1 MKGRLFKPGKNFK
14 ARPTT
19 DFAKENLFNILS
31 NRIDFEETKVLD
43 LFVGTGSISFE
54 FASRG
59 CCSDTCV
66 EIDHVHYAFIS
77 SVIQQLHLENVV
89 HLLRYD
95 VLKFIPRCTEKYDLI
110 FADPPYQLKGLK
122 DIPDLVLKHEL
133 LNPGGLDRAALAI
146 ISAASS
152 SAAAS
157 AASLLA
163 RSSDSSSATRS
174 AADGSAVVASSAS
187 AGA

>member
-1 MKGRLFKPGKNFK
+1 MRIVGGEMKGRLFKPGKNFK

-43 LFVGTGSISFE
+43 LFSGTGSISFE

-59 CCSDTCV
+59 CRSVTSV

-77 SVIQQLHLENVV
+77 SVSQQLHLENVV

-122 DIPDLVLKHEL
+122 DIPDLILKYEL
-133 LNPGGLDRAALAI
+133 LNPGGLLILEHGKTDNFAAHPFLFEEREYGSI
-146 ISAASS
+146 HFSFF
-152 SAAAS
+152 
-157 AASLLA
+157 
-163 RSSDSSSATRS
+163 RQATY
-174 AADGSAVVASSAS
+174 
-187 AGA
+187 